1 MTTSTRWVSGL
12 RNSAC
17 TLMLLATLPHA
28 AADWQPPG
36 PAVGSEFPQVS
47 ALPDQD
53 AAPRRLQEL
62 LGANG
67 AAIFFV
73 RSADWCPFCK
83 RQLLEANA
91 QLDAF
96 RALGLAVI
104 SVSKDGVA
112 EVKGFHDS
120 NKIGF
125 TMLADADGAVVAGL
139 GITDPAYGPDSKA
152 HGVPYPILYIVDANL
167 RITHR
172 HAKQSYKERPDLAAV
187 LAELTAARTQAATPG
202 R

>member
-1 MTTSTRWVSGL
+1 MTTIQWLPAL
-12 RNSAC
+12 RTAASA
-17 TLMLLATLPHA
+17 LFLLASLPYA

-36 PAVGSEFPQVS
+36 PGVGAAFPQVS

-120 NKIGF
+120 HKIGF
-125 TMLADADGAVVAGL
+125 TMLADADGAVVAAL
-139 GITDPAYGPDSKA
+139 GIADAAYGPDSKV

-172 HAKQSYKERPDLAAV
+172 HAKQSYKERPDLPAV
-187 LAELTAARTQAATPG
+187 LAELTAASSQPATPNP
-202 R
+202 